1 MSSDDTVRDE
11 RLGIALRS
19 LPVPDHGPAFW
30 DDLAGRLTDAATT
43 PVTPLDQRRRDR
55 RRRFV
60 PLGAAAAVM
69 AALLGTGL
77 LLNDDNDAGRHV
89 VADRPATTPAGPAML
104 TAAYAVRG
112 APEQSAEIRYRFAAA
127 DDGSFRW
134 TVDGGPSEGGIRDL
148 AYDAAGR
155 RAVEITEFE
164 PGRLAAYVTTE
175 APPGGP
181 DLGFVVPDPLAL
193 ADSVIS
199 LAKAGDRRVTPAD
212 HAVTGRPVWRYDGP
226 LVEDRLGDGPDA
238 MIAEVDQATGV
249 VLDLQERAKGR
260 IVRQLLALSA
270 ETSDQIDRSRF
281 QIEIPKSA
289 EISSFS
295 RGFRPTT
302 LKEAA
307 SEMPYPVLTPG
318 EVPGGFQLV
327 AVAVNRDVPSPTGAE
342 GMNPPVADIVVLHWR
357 KGFLSFSETLRPVSG
372 QPWDDPFGAEG
383 MVYPSTPVRA
393 QLPGLDPLVGA
404 IVVDP
409 PARPHLW
416 GITGDV
422 VVTLN
427 GDLSAGELGQ
437 VAESLRR

>member
-1 MSSDDTVRDE
+1 MNSDDTARDE
-11 RLGIALRS
+11 RLGADLRQ
-19 LPVPDHGPAFW
+19 LPVPDHEPGFW

-60 PLGAAAAVM
+60 PLGAAAAVV

-77 LLNDDNDAGRHV
+77 VLNDDNDSGRQV

-104 TAAYAVRG
+104 TAVYAVRG
-112 APEQSAEIRYRFAAA
+112 APEQSAETRYRFSAA

-134 TVDGGPSEGGIRDL
+134 TVEGGAPEGGVRDL

-155 RAVEITEFE
+155 RAVEITEFQ
-164 PGRLAAYVTTE
+164 PGRLAAYVTTDV
-175 APPGGP
+175 PPGGP
-181 DLGFVVPDPLAL
+181 DLGIAVPDPLAL
-193 ADSVIS
+193 GDSVTS
-199 LAKAGDRRVTPAD
+199 LARAGDQRVTATD
-212 HAVTGRPVWRYDGP
+212 HAATRRPVWRYDGP

-238 MIAEVDQATGV
+238 MTAEVDQATGV
-249 VLDLQERAKGR
+249 VLDLREMAKGR
-260 IVRQLLALSA
+260 IIRQLLALSV
-270 ETSDQIDRSRF
+270 ETSDQVDRSRF
-281 QIEIPKSA
+281 HIDVPASA

-295 RGFRPTT
+295 RGFHPTT

-318 EVPGGFQLV
+318 EVPGGFQMV
-327 AVAVNRDVPSPTGAE
+327 AVAVNRDEPSMTGAE
-342 GMNPPVADIVVLHWR
+342 GMNPPVADIVVLYWR
-357 KGFLSFSETLRPVSG
+357 KGFQSFNLTLRPVSG

-383 MVYPSTPVRA
+383 MVYRSVPVRA
-393 QLPGLDPLVGA
+393 ELPGLAPLVGA

-427 GDLSAGELGQ
+427 GDLSAGELRQ
-437 VAESLRR
+437 VAGSLRR